1 MAISGLEGLSDQ
13 EVNAQLANGARFVVF
28 SYTFSLLV
36 VTFKRSSPIFFIR
49 SGEGTFTKAL
59 PYTLISLVFGWWGFP
74 WGFIYTPM
82 SLATNLGGG
91 KDVTAQL
98 LAAQG
103 G

>member
-1 MAISGLEGLSDQ
+1 MAISGSEGLSNE
-13 EVNAQLANGARFVVF
+13 EVQSQLEQGARFVIF
-28 SYTFSLLV
+28 SYTISLLV
-36 VTFKRSSPIFFIR
+36 VTFKRNSPIYFIR
-49 SGEGTFTKAL
+49 AGEGTFAKSL
-59 PYTLISLVFGWWGFP
+59 PYTLLSLAFGWWGIP

>member
-1 MAISGLEGLSDQ
+1 ME
-13 EVNAQLANGARFVVF
+13 
-28 SYTFSLLV
+28 T
-36 VTFKRSSPIFFIR
+36 SSPVFLSER
-49 SGEGTFTKAL
+49 GGTFVKAL
-59 PYTLISLVFGWWGFP
+59 PYTLISLAFGWWGFP